1 MSTDPNNPVQP
12 EPSENRTADP
22 TEPVEVQSWGPPPQQ
37 SAPPSAWNPTRPPSP
52 PPAAPPPPAPRR
64 GPGAGAIVAIALV
77 AGIFSGSLSGVAVS
91 NLLRPEAV
99 TSGSQPPTGSNV
111 SSVHI
116 DESSAV
122 IKAVTDA
129 MPAVVTIRSTTTGG
143 AFGGATGSGSGFIF
157 NSDGWILTN
166 RHVVQGA
173 SALQVIFNDTST
185 APATVYGIDSV
196 TDLAIVKVDMQNLP
210 TVSIGSSTDL
220 QPGQLA
226 IAIGNPL
233 GNFENTVTTG
243 VISGLGRQ
251 IRAGDATQSS
261 SEQLS
266 NLIQTDAAINP
277 GNSGGPLLN
286 SAGQVIGVNTA
297 VSQDAQGIGFAIPI
311 DIAKPLIDLALAGK
325 PLERPWIGVR
335 YVAITRA
342 LATQENL
349 PVETGALISTDTNQP
364 AVVPGSPAA
373 AAGLQAGDIVV
384 SVDGQ
389 SVDGDHDLSTRLLPH
404 SPGDAVVLSI
414 LRNGKSQDVT
424 VTLGTFPTNL

>member
-1 MSTDPNNPVQP
+1 MSMDPNQPAPTEPAQPPV
-12 EPSENRTADP
+12 ADP
-22 TEPVEVQSWGPPPQQ
+22 TDPVEVRSWGPPPQQ
-37 SAPPSAWNPTRPPSP
+37 SAPPSAWNARPPASLP
-52 PPAAPPPPAPRR
+52 PTAPPPRR
-64 GPGAGAIVAIALV
+64 GPGTGMIVAIALV

-91 NLLRPEAV
+91 NLLRPV
-99 TSGSQPPTGSNV
+99 PTTSGQQTPSGSNV

-143 AFGGATGSGSGFIF
+143 VFGGSSGSGSGFIF
-157 NSDGWILTN
+157 NSNGWILTN

-173 SALQVIFNDTST
+173 SALQVVFNDTST
-185 APATVYGIDSV
+185 APATIYGIDTV
-196 TDLAIVKVDMQNLP
+196 TDLAIVKVDLANLP
-210 TVSIGSSTDL
+210 TIPIGSSADL

-311 DIAKPLIDLALAGK
+311 DIARPLMDLAVAGK
-325 PLERPWIGVR
+325 PLARPWIGVR
-335 YVAITRA
+335 YVAITRQ
-342 LATQENL
+342 LADQQSL

-373 AAGLQAGDIVV
+373 DAGLQAGDIVV
-384 SVDGQ
+384 AVDGQ
-389 SVDGDHDLSTRLLPH
+389 SVDRDHDLSTRLLPH
-404 SPGDAVVLSI
+404 MPGDAVVLSI
-414 LRNGKSQDVT
+414 LRNGKSENVT